1 MLNNSYVM
9 LEQNGFGEW
18 LCTPKMLLC
27 IEALTTSDWS
37 VTSQASHGTSEWETL
52 SEERWQSDNSSCQKA
67 LVVPLHILKHLHPM
81 PSRTHPDSNM
91 VVQSQTHVLNPGKS
105 QKLQQKGHLQKGYML
120 SQSCSNVLKERQSGC
135 TVLRACST
143 KQ

>member
-105 QKLQQKGHLQKGYML
+105 QKLQQKGHLQKEYML